1 MRRSLFSKIF
11 HMQIA
16 VALTVLL
23 LIVPSAFYMM
33 GEYFINSQKEDIL
46 QDAVRVASLSEELTN
61 YARADVELWDLYKI
75 GIELAGSKSSVII
88 VNGDGNIVAHSQQLR
103 GVDINQIDK
112 SFIEPVSG
120 GKSVVFLR
128 GKDKIFSEQTIVAMV
143 PVMQK
148 NVYSN
153 KKNVIG
159 AAIALRATPQIRI
172 IRNDIVRIIFIS
184 QLFAWIMA
192 FIVSYILARQITN
205 PIKKMRNAAKNIAS
219 GNFNERIPITSND
232 EIGQLAASFNNMTQ
246 SLNELES
253 MRSSFVS
260 DVSHELRT
268 PMTIIS
274 GFVEGIVDGT
284 IPESE
289 HRKYLDIVLSE
300 IKRLS
305 RLVTDLL
312 ESSRLEQGKTVLNKQ
327 NIDMNRLVT
336 EAIVTYE
343 QPLNH
348 KGIAVELSLEAEE
361 CIACAD
367 IDSIKRVL
375 INLIDNAIKFTPSG
389 GKIEIKT
396 EYRDKKVAVAVE
408 NTGQGISQED
418 LRHIWERFYKTDKS
432 RSMDKK
438 GVGLGLHIVK
448 TIISNHGGEIYAES
462 VEGEF
467 ARFVFLLDE
476 GKKNDIINENGR
488 GDHSAK

>member
-46 QDAVRVASLSEELTN
+46 KDAVRVASLSEELTN

-300 IKRLS
+300 IKR
-305 RLVTDLL
+305 
-312 ESSRLEQGKTVLNKQ
+312 
-327 NIDMNRLVT
+327 
-336 EAIVTYE
+336 
-343 QPLNH
+343 
-348 KGIAVELSLEAEE
+348 
-361 CIACAD
+361 
-367 IDSIKRVL
+367 
-375 INLIDNAIKFTPSG
+375 
-389 GKIEIKT
+389 
-396 EYRDKKVAVAVE
+396 
-408 NTGQGISQED
+408 
-418 LRHIWERFYKTDKS
+418 
-432 RSMDKK
+432 
-438 GVGLGLHIVK
+438 
-448 TIISNHGGEIYAES
+448 
-462 VEGEF
+462 
-467 ARFVFLLDE
+467 
-476 GKKNDIINENGR
+476 
-488 GDHSAK
+488 